1 MSLFA
6 LHFMSLYRID
16 LLHFVQAMQT
26 KVAQYFDLPLTYS
39 SPSYYSCVT
48 AENCRTSDQKL
59 SWCVIRLAL
68 EYVARM
74 TDADLCNVY
83 VVLEFSKLMKKNKKE
98 HG

>member
-6 LHFMSLYRID
+6 LHFMSLYQID
-16 LLHFVQAMQT
+16 MLYFVQAMQT
-26 KVAQYFDLPLTYS
+26 KVAQYFDLPLTFS
-39 SPSYYSCVT
+39 SPSSYSCVT

-68 EYVARM
+68 ENVARM

-83 VVLEFSKLMKKNKKE
+83 VVLEFSKLMKKKE